1 MVRRRL
7 SLKSFMFKIQKS
19 QMQLCTHEVVQRN
32 KIQGERKKTEVES
45 EYCTPNEL
53 IRHAVPWSAS
63 LTQQIQNP
71 TWRSTYNFGVGAYLN
86 MKNPGL
92 QLPQSTEYDHSLSSI
107 KEMAAFFVE
116 RRCPEVMRNSR
127 QRLFLNQLASS
138 TLFTMLNAVNE
149 VGIKAANSH
158 TIGVFV
164 QN

>member
-1 MVRRRL
+1 MARRL
-7 SLKSFMFKIQKS
+7 SLKSFKFKIQKS
-19 QMQLCTHEVVQRN
+19 QMQLCTHEVVQRK
-32 KIQGERKKTEVES
+32 KIQDEKKKKNEAES
-45 EYCTPNEL
+45 EYCTPHEL

>member
-1 MVRRRL
+1 MARRRL

-45 EYCTPNEL
+45 EYCTPHEL